1 MFILSI
7 GTYTYIQ
14 IYSTSHRCVQTN
26 KTLKFR
32 KQFHFYPQSDVPS
45 GWCCSIS
52 LSQLFAQV
60 YGHKRHHP
68 IQGRGIGFKLRI
80 LAFSKQK
87 KDHLGSSMFQ
97 RCSSQTFLEAQE
109 CSGFWWHRIGM
120 PFFGWLRRPVTTS
133 LGWSMPPQ
141 RQLHPTSFPFGAQD
155 TKSASFSDTKGTMAR
170 KERTAQRSLRCN
182 CSTKCFSSW
191 CFFLLGEVIHWGIR

>member
-1 MFILSI
+1 
-7 GTYTYIQ
+7 
-14 IYSTSHRCVQTN
+14 
-26 KTLKFR
+26 
-32 KQFHFYPQSDVPS
+32 
-45 GWCCSIS
+45 
-52 LSQLFAQV
+52 
-60 YGHKRHHP
+60 
-68 IQGRGIGFKLRI
+68 
-80 LAFSKQK
+80 
-87 KDHLGSSMFQ
+87 
-97 RCSSQTFLEAQE
+97 
-109 CSGFWWHRIGM
+109 M

-191 CFFLLGEVIHWGIR
+191 CFFCWEKLSIGEFVKKKTTRKFFHAKRFFVANGEFQPTQPEYENTMCLILLLVVCRKSLRGSFLRWLLPVVVLNGCPPIDDKAA